1 MGTNH
6 QTKGLNEKQEEES
19 MNLSQQARNG
29 IMCANNCKRVLS
41 AMQPV
46 QSEGGEIGN
55 ILLI

>member
-1 MGTNH
+1 
-6 QTKGLNEKQEEES
+6 

-46 QSEGGEIGN
+46 QSEGDN
-55 ILLI
+55 FLLISHL